1 MPRKI
6 LFVCTGNTCRS
17 PMAQVLFR
25 EMVAKDLLLRSA
37 GIQVDSAG
45 AIAGGAPA
53 TPEAIQVMRDYG
65 LDLSGHRSKFL
76 VGRLIKWADLILVM
90 KARQKQVVVSRY
102 RAAAGKTHVLSEY
115 VGEEGDVPD
124 PAGCG
129 VGAYESCAVV
139 LSSLLSK
146 LAERLRKEERNKG
159 R

>member
-1 MPRKI
+1 
-6 LFVCTGNTCRS
+6 
-17 PMAQVLFR
+17 MAQVLFR
-25 EMVAKDLLLRSA
+25 ETVAKDPLFRSA

-90 KARQKQVVVSRY
+90 TARQKQVVVSRY
-102 RAAAGKTHVLSEY
+102 PTVAGKTHVLSEY
-115 VGEEGDVPD
+115 VGEEEDVPD
-124 PAGCG
+124 PAGFG
-129 VGAYESCAVV
+129 VGAYQSCAAV

-146 LAERLRKEERNKG
+146 LAERLRKES
-159 R
+159 